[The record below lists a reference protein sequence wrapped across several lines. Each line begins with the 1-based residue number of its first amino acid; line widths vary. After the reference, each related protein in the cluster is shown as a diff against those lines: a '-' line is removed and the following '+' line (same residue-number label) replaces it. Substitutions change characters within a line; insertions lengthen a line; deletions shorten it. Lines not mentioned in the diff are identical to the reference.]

1 MPIPDQVVVGDSGHI
16 QDHNDISGVLTDHE
30 SRIDSL
36 EIDFSSLP
44 SSSSIA
50 TTAYVTSAVSSGLA
64 SLVDSSP
71 AALDTLNELAA
82 ALGDDA
88 NFATTINN
96 SLATKQPIDGDLT
109 AIASITGTSGLLKKT
124 ATETWTLDNTTYASQ
139 SYVNSQISGQLTNY
153 LPLSGGILTGS
164 LTGTTATF
172 SGNVSTSSPT
182 QNNHAATKLYV
193 DTIAAG
199 LTQPQQATFDR
210 ITDGT
215 TIAIADSAT
224 DTFKLRGSNG
234 ITIVVS
240 SDDGAH
246 GDNALFSLSNVPN
259 SALQNNSLSVN
270 AGNGLTGGGSVS
282 LGSTTTLSLSNS
294 FSITGNISAANP
306 TQSSHLTT
314 KSYVDSFFSSSIF
327 ANAIIRATWTGSPIP
342 SASDAAGVGIITVT
356 FPVGRFTQPPSVV
369 AQNIDDGSSSRMVYA
384 KFTPYFITSSSV
396 SMQITNHAPSSTIT
410 GGGTITKAIVDIH
423 ATQMTSG
430 SAYG

>member
-1 MPIPDQVVVGDSGHI
+1 MPIPDTVALGDSGHI

-30 SRIDSL
+30 SRIGDL
-36 EIDFSSLP
+36 ELDFSTIP
-44 SSSSIA
+44 AVNTIA
-50 TTAYVTSAVSSGLA
+50 TTAYVNNAVSSGVA
-64 SLVDSSP
+64 NLVDSSP

-82 ALGDDA
+82 ALGDDS

-96 SLATKQPIDGDLT
+96 SLATKQPLDGDLT
-109 AIASITGTSGLLKKT
+109 AIASISGTSGLLKKT
-124 ATETWTLDNTTYASQ
+124 AAETWTLDNTTYASQ
-139 SYVNSQISGQLTNY
+139 SYVNSQISGELTNY

-182 QNNHAATKLYV
+182 QNNHATTKLYV

-215 TIAIADSAT
+215 TTAVADSAT

-234 ITIVVS
+234 VTVVVS

-259 SALQNNSLSVN
+259 SALQNNSITIT
-270 AGNGLTGGGSVS
+270 AGNGLTGGGATA
-282 LGSTTTLSLSNS
+282 LGSTATLSLSNS
-294 FSITGNISAANP
+294 FSVTGNISAASP
-306 TQSSHLTT
+306 TQASHLTT
-314 KSYVDSFFSSSIF
+314 KSYVDSFFSSNTF
-327 ANAIIRATWTGSPIP
+327 ASAVIRATWTGSAIP

-384 KFTPYFITSSSV
+384 KFTPYAITSSSV

-423 ATQMTSG
+423 AIQMTSG